1 MFLNG
6 RGLLY
11 IGGIV
16 LSTISWSAYRDEN
29 HPSAHS
35 LRRSDPGLV
44 RAIESAG
51 LRDGDVVFRRGVGL
65 ISNSV
70 LALDEKASYSHV
82 GIVLR
87 DGDSVFVIHA
97 EPKTDTGL
105 GYVVREP
112 ITEFLSEPK
121 ASAAA
126 VYRVRPEL
134 TQSAPRASRAAMKY
148 AIRSVPFD
156 DRFDAN
162 TSSAVY
168 CTELVWRAYRE
179 AGQDL
184 APAFRHRAPIL
195 LGSTPIILI
204 SDIQSSRSLRML
216 VVWPFHLRG
225 KT

>member
-1 MFLNG
+1 MFLHG

-11 IGGIV
+11 VGGIM
-16 LSTISWSAYRDEN
+16 LSTISWSEFRDAN

-35 LRRSDPGLV
+35 VRKSDPGLV

-51 LRDGDVVFRRGVGL
+51 LRDGDVVFRRGVGW

-70 LALDEKASYSHV
+70 LALDENASYSHV
-82 GIVLR
+82 GIVVR
-87 DGDSVFVIHA
+87 AGDSVFVIHV

-105 GYVVREP
+105 GHAVREP
-112 ITEFLSEPK
+112 ITEFLSERK

-126 VYRVRPEL
+126 VYRIPEESR
-134 TQSAPRASRAAMKY
+134 QSAARAARMAMEY
-148 AIRSVPFD
+148 ANRSAPFD

-184 APAFRHRAPIL
+184 APAFGRRAPML
-195 LGSTPIILI
+195 FGSTPLVLI

-216 VVWPFHLRG
+216 VAWPSHSQG